1 MKNKQRQKEIEG
13 EIKRRKK
20 CRINVGKK
28 KEKKSVS
35 AFIAKGELSI
45 FFQMLTSLKTAPL
58 LGGRSRK

>member
-28 KEKKSVS
+28 RKKERKSVS

-45 FFQMLTSLKTAPL
+45 YF
-58 LGGRSRK
+58 